1 MTKHRSPDERAAQ
14 ILSAARSCFLEN
26 GYFATK
32 MDAIARESGLSKGG
46 IYFHFDSKREIFR
59 ALVQEEYDT
68 TMGFIDNV
76 LESDDSITVMLI
88 ELAEHFL
95 ELFANS
101 DRPRFM
107 VIIGEMGLRD
117 KEIQK
122 LLKELQLNYFERVAE
137 LLERAVEDDQIRKCD
152 TGATAVVLKAMLDG
166 VQMNYALG
174 IDVDLEKTIAAA
186 MDILM
191 YGLARPEDT
200 Q

>member
-14 ILSAARSCFLEN
+14 ILEAARTCFLEN

-68 TMGFIDNV
+68 TMSFIDGV
-76 LESDDSITVMLI
+76 LENDDSITVQLI

-95 ELFANS
+95 ELFERS

-117 KEIQK
+117 TEIQS
-122 LLKELQLNYFERVAE
+122 LLKQLQLNYFERVAE
-137 LLERAVEDDQIRKCD
+137 LLERAVESGEIRECD

-166 VQMNYALG
+166 IQMNYALG
-174 IDVDLEKTIAAA
+174 IEIDLEKTVGAA
-186 MDILM
+186 MEILM
-191 YGLARPEDT
+191 RGLTTDS
-200 Q
+200 